1 MKTIELFKNL
11 RLLTLLFAAMAIV
24 SCSDDDDAPD
34 EENLPEVFTNVT
46 LIFTPEGGGTAITAE
61 AEDPD
66 DAGAA
71 DLEVLDDITLA
82 ANTTY
87 ILTYTILNALDPDDV
102 EDIGEEIEGE
112 DDEHQFFFE
121 FTDGAFTSPTG
132 DGNIGEDNAADPIN
146 YLDEDSDEQDGS
158 GNPVGLVTRWTT
170 GAAQNGASFRVNL
183 QHQPLVK
190 TATSTSEDG
199 DTDFDL
205 EFVLNIQ

>member
-11 RLLTLLFAAMAIV
+11 RLLALLFGAITIV
-24 SCSDDDDAPD
+24 SCSDDDDAPA

-66 DAGAA
+66 DTGAA

-87 ILTYTILNALDPDDV
+87 ILTFNVENRLDPDADLNAEILD
-102 EDIGEEIEGE
+102 EDN
-112 DDEHQFFFE
+112 EHQIFFA
-121 FTDGAFTSPTG
+121 FTEGAFSSPSG
-132 DGNIGEDNAADPIN
+132 DGNIGAANADDPIN
-146 YLDEDSDEQDGS
+146 YLDQDENDL
-158 GNPVGLVTRWTT
+158 PVGLRSSWTT
-170 GAAQNGASFRVNL
+170 GDAVTGTFTANL
-183 QHQPLVK
+183 QHQPGVK
-190 TATSTSEDG
+190 NATSTSESG

-205 EFVLNIQ
+205 EFDLIIQ